1 MRSQQRISKSRLNY
15 YVDIVI
21 FLPFLLLIITG
32 VIMLAYHGG
41 KPYIETVLNKD
52 GNFWINAHIVF
63 AVVSIVV
70 IAVHLILHLSWFK
83 KLFSG
88 KLKNKFRIKNLI
100 LVIIFLLATITSLI
114 PGFLWIIPKKKI
126 CYSEFIIN

>member
-1 MRSQQRISKSRLNY
+1 
-15 YVDIVI
+15 
-21 FLPFLLLIITG
+21 
-32 VIMLAYHGG
+32 MLAYHGG

-114 PGFLWIIPKKKI
+114 PWLFMDNSKEEDLLLGIHNKLGLILIIF
-126 CYSEFIIN
+126 FIIHIINYFGWLVNMTKRVFGNS